1 MDNGTTGRV
10 DVVTA
15 VFQRW
20 ATAIRAHRPQDV
32 ASVFTEDAIF
42 QGFDETHSVGRLAV
56 AAYYAKQPIGLS
68 AAFRILELRS
78 FAGGDLLAYLGVD
91 FARPDGQIIPVH
103 LTAIIR
109 NIPGN
114 WLISHYHVSKIE
126 RKSELGA
133 PVELENTE
141 RKES

>member
-1 MDNGTTGRV
+1 MGANPSARA

-15 VFQRW
+15 VFHKW
-20 ATAIRAHRPQDV
+20 ATAIHEHRPQDV

-42 QGFDETHSVGRLAV
+42 QGFDESHAVGRSAV
-56 AAYYAKQPIGLS
+56 AEYYAKQPVGLS

-78 FAGGDLLAYLGVD
+78 FAGGDLLAYLAVD
-91 FARPDGQIIPVH
+91 FTRADGTVIPVH
-103 LTAIIR
+103 LTAIVR

-126 RKSELGA
+126 RKTELGTPA
-133 PVELENTE
+133 ELENIE
-141 RKES
+141 RNQS